1 MSELPKRNIK
11 DSVFTS
17 LFRDTKYVAQLYK
30 VLHPEE
36 NISEDLIDIV
46 TLQTAIADSQYND
59 LGFTVD
65 KKMILLIEAQTNWS
79 VNIIIR
85 ILVYL
90 AQTYNDYITKE
101 KMNVH
106 SSRKIDIPKPELYV
120 IYTGNKKI
128 DKEYISLSE
137 EFFNGELA
145 DVEVKVRIIC
155 DGKQGD
161 IINQYVAFTHVCDE
175 QFKEHGRTL
184 DAIREVLR
192 ICKEKDILKDYLSE
206 HESEVYNIMITLF
219 DQEQVTKAYA
229 REEAE
234 KAMEKGIEKGKLSD
248 IRNLMNN
255 MKLTA
260 AQAMAALS
268 VPESEYAKYENML
281 KK

>member
-1 MSELPKRNIK
+1 
-11 DSVFTS
+11 
-17 LFRDTKYVAQLYK
+17 
-30 VLHPEE
+30 
-36 NISEDLIDIV
+36 
-46 TLQTAIADSQYND
+46 
-59 LGFTVD
+59 
-65 KKMILLIEAQTNWS
+65 MILLIEAQTAWS

-85 ILVYL
+85 MLVYL

-155 DGKQGD
+155 DGEQGD
-161 IINQYVAFTHVCDE
+161 IVNQYVAFTRVCDE

-184 DAIREVLR
+184 EAIREVLR

-206 HESEVYNIMITLF
+206 HESEVYTIMITLF

-234 KAMEKGIEKGKLSD
+234 KAAEKAMEKGKLSD
-248 IRNLMNN
+248 IRNLMDS
-255 MKLTA
+255 MKLSA
-260 AQAMAALS
+260 KQAMAALK

-281 KK
+281 KKQTL